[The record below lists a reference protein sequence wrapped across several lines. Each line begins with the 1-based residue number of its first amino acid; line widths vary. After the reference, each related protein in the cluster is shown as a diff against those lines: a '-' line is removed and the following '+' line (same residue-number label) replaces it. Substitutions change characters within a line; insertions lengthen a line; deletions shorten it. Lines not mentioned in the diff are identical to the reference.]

1 MYYIYDKEL
10 VLFATNDLI
19 ASSKGTPY
27 FQPPEIHNENIEYF
41 SGSKVDIWSSGCIL
55 FNMITGKLAFQAES
69 VGGVLDNILN
79 KDVEYPKEILK
90 EKTLL
95 DLLNS
100 N

>member
-1 MYYIYDKEL
+1 
-10 VLFATNDLI
+10 
-19 ASSKGTPY
+19 
-27 FQPPEIHNENIEYF
+27 
-41 SGSKVDIWSSGCIL
+41 
-55 FNMITGKLAFQAES
+55 MITGKLAFQAES